1 MIYSGPDFPCG
12 FNDAN
17 QKSELP
23 LFSVQNRK
31 PEIMSS
37 HLESPR
43 ENVVLAQK
51 EMDHGAKGDSN
62 KKLHVEQK
70 KIRHNDIFVFPRSYA
85 ISSKLENPCTK

>member
-1 MIYSGPDFPCG
+1 MEISKNKLIYSGPDFPCG

-31 PEIMSS
+31 PETLSS
-37 HLESPR
+37 HLESPIGMYCIY
-43 ENVVLAQK
+43 VVLAQK
-51 EMDHGAKGDSN
+51 EMDHGGKGDSN

-70 KIRHNDIFVFPRSYA
+70 
-85 ISSKLENPCTK
+85 NPSQ